1 MSLKGQTPLRKI
13 NGVSEAQ
20 GNGLWGPAGHICNA
34 TVITTTEQ
42 RWKKWSGDGDDV
54 WKCWTGGRKQQ
65 LQHVNKQG
73 VSRKKNNTN
82 YA

>member
-13 NGVSEAQ
+13 NGVLEAQ

-42 RWKKWSGDGDDV
+42 RWKEWSGDGDGNV
-54 WKCWTGGRKQQ
+54 WKCWTAGGGKQQ
-65 LQHVNKQG
+65 LQQVNKQG
-73 VSRKKNNTN
+73 GSCKKKQ
-82 YA
+82 